1 MTMSKEKKDIL
12 LYSFTGLLVLTLITF
27 SGIKNSDRQVKDIDI
42 TIAQEDGNFFTDQLE
57 VMSLMTID
65 ASDFIVGSELS
76 ELNPKVLE
84 ERIEKNP
91 FIKDAQVYR
100 DLKGTLK
107 VSVEQ
112 SKPIARVLIK
122 GGEDKYIDMDGR
134 ILPVN
139 AKHTAR
145 VPLFETT
152 FDFSWEKD
160 LNESTYGSK
169 VFELLKFVEAS
180 EFWRAQIAHV
190 IVLENGDVE
199 LLPQVTK
206 QKIALGKPEN
216 LDAKFARLKIFYK
229 EILPKKG
236 WNTYSLVNLK
246 YDNQIICE

>member
-1 MTMSKEKKDIL
+1 M
-12 LYSFTGLLVLTLITF
+12 LYSFTGLVILTLITF
-27 SGIKNSDRQVKDIDI
+27 SGVKSSDRKVEGIEV

-84 ERIEKNP
+84 ARIEKNP
-91 FIKDAQVYR
+91 FIRDAQVYR
-100 DLKGTLK
+100 DLKGNLK
-107 VSVEQ
+107 VEVEQ
-112 SKPIARVLIK
+112 SKPIARVLMK
-122 GGEDKYIDMDGR
+122 DGEDRYIDTEGN

-145 VPLFETT
+145 VPLLETT
-152 FDFSWEKD
+152 FAFGWEEN

-169 VFELLKFVEAS
+169 VFELLKFVEQDD
-180 EFWRAQIAHV
+180 FWRAQIAHV
-190 IVLENGDVE
+190 ILLDNGDVE

-206 QKIALGKPEN
+206 QKITFGKPEN
-216 LDAKFARLKIFYK
+216 FENKFSRLMIFYK
-229 EILPKKG
+229 DILPKKG

>member
-1 MTMSKEKKDIL
+1 MSKEKKDIL
-12 LYSFTGLLVLTLITF
+12 LYSFTGLVILTLITF
-27 SGIKNSDRQVKDIDI
+27 TGMRNSDRKVQDIDI

-57 VMSLMTID
+57 VMGLMTID

-112 SKPIARVLIK
+112 SKPIARVLIN
-122 GGEDKYIDMDGR
+122 GDEDKYIATDGR

-145 VPLFETT
+145 VPLLETT
-152 FDFSWEKD
+152 FEFGWEEN
-160 LNESTYGSK
+160 LNESSYGSK
-169 VFELLKFVEAS
+169 IFELLQYVEAS
-180 EFWRAQIAHV
+180 EFWRAQIAHIV
-190 IVLENGDVE
+190 VLEDGDVE

-206 QKIALGKPEN
+206 QKIVLGKPEN
-216 LDAKFARLKIFYK
+216 LDAKFSRLMIFYK

>member
-1 MTMSKEKKDIL
+1 MSKEKKDIL
-12 LYSFTGLLVLTLITF
+12 LYSFSGLLILSLITF
-27 SGIKNSDRQVKDIDI
+27 TGIKNSDRTVQEIDI
-42 TIAQEDGNFFTDQLE
+42 TIAQEDGNFFTDQME
-57 VMSLMTID
+57 VMSLMSLD

-76 ELNPKVLE
+76 ELSPKVLE

-100 DLKGTLK
+100 DLKGVLK

-112 SKPIARVLIK
+112 SKPIARVLIN
-122 GGEDKYIDMDGR
+122 GGEDRYIDTEGR
-134 ILPVN
+134 VLPVN

-145 VPLFETT
+145 VPLLETT
-152 FDFSWEKD
+152 FDFGWEEN
-160 LNESTYGSK
+160 LNESTYGNK
-169 VFELLKFVEAS
+169 VFELLKYVES
-180 EFWRAQIAHV
+180 NEFWRAQIAHI
-190 IVLENGDVE
+190 IVLEDGDIE

-206 QKIALGKPEN
+206 QKIALGKPED
-216 LDAKFARLKIFYK
+216 LDAKFGRLMVFYK